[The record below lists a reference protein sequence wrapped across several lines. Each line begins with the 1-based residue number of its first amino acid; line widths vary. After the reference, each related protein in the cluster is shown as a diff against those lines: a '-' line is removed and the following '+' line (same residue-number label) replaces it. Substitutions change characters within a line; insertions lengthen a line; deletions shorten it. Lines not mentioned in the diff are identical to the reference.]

1 MDTWSSTGIHHL
13 HLDKN
18 FKTILSNQ
26 KFEGAEFQNNTLNL
40 RFFQNKIFITTSEGL
55 KSYNSKYK
63 QFKVDEQLQKWLFGA
78 VIQKIFNLKR

>member
-1 MDTWSSTGIHHL
+1 MSSTGIHHL

-78 VIQKIFNLKR
+78 VIQRFSQSQR